1 MTTFETKPWAATKE
15 RRERRGKRAKI
26 KWGNMADGAN
36 HPRLRASLFN
46 NQQAGTHVFHHVLLR
61 VPRRSLVQSH
71 SAKFTPPNE
80 PRKNLLVF
88 PRSLIRKAVSGN
100 PIGHILRKRR
110 VKMIVTLHPAQV
122 LHETYSRTSFRRGR

>member
-1 MTTFETKPWAATKE
+1 MGGNEGKE
-15 RRERRGKRAKI
+15 GEEGKEGKDKVGEHGRRGKSSTI
-26 KWGNMADGAN
+26 
-36 HPRLRASLFN
+36 ASLFI
-46 NQQAGTHVFHHVLLR
+46 QQSTGRDTR
-61 VPRRSLVQSH
+61 VSPRASSRASTLSHAITFTLPSH

-122 LHETYSRTSFRRGR
+122 LHETYSNTCFRRG